1 MPKYGTKTY
10 GRNRAR
16 ETKISKEFDEIQKS
30 ENSKANVTSEN
41 TFTRRLSRRSPW
53 SRTSRIVESNLSD
66 IKEAAVNSSK
76 TSKRRKLGVIEER
89 DPFAFDEDDV
99 TSPVPS
105 SKESTLRGKAT
116 GQSIQASS
124 TELTD
129 KSTDDEAYSSSQEL
143 SESSSQGG
151 ERRIGWKKLT
161 AVGNRTRLI
170 YIYAFFELCKAK
182 HKYLSVSYLTL
193 K

>member
-10 GRNRAR
+10 GRNRDR
-16 ETKISKEFDEIQKS
+16 ETKISKAFDEIQKN

-41 TFTRRLSRRSPW
+41 TFTRRLARRSPW
-53 SRTSRIVESNLSD
+53 SRTSRIVESNLSV
-66 IKEAAVNSSK
+66 IKEAAVDSSK
-76 TSKRRKLGVIEER
+76 TSKRRKLAVIEER

-99 TSPVPS
+99 TAS
-105 SKESTLRGKAT
+105 SSQESTKFRGNAT
-116 GQSIQASS
+116 GQSIQTSS

-151 ERRIGWKKLT
+151 ERKIGWKKLT
-161 AVGNRTRLI
+161 AVRVCFL
-170 YIYAFFELCKAK
+170 
-182 HKYLSVSYLTL
+182 
-193 K
+193 

>member
-16 ETKISKEFDEIQKS
+16 ETKISKAFDEIQKS

-66 IKEAAVNSSK
+66 IKEAAVDSSK

-99 TSPVPS
+99 TVS
-105 SKESTLRGKAT
+105 SSSNEGTLRRNAT
-116 GQSIQASS
+116 GQSIQAPS

-161 AVGNRTRLI
+161 AVGNRTRVI
-170 YIYAFFELCKAK
+170 
-182 HKYLSVSYLTL
+182 
-193 K
+193 

>member
-10 GRNRAR
+10 GRNRGR

-53 SRTSRIVESNLSD
+53 SRTSRIVESNLSS
-66 IKEAAVNSSK
+66 IKEAAVDSSK

-89 DPFAFDEDDV
+89 DPFAFGEDDV
-99 TSPVPS
+99 AVS
-105 SKESTLRGKAT
+105 SSQERTVRGNAT
-116 GQSIQASS
+116 GQSIQTSS

-151 ERRIGWKKLT
+151 ERRVGWKKLT
-161 AVGNRTRLI
+161 AVRNRTRSI
-170 YIYAFFELCKAK
+170 
-182 HKYLSVSYLTL
+182 
-193 K
+193 

>member
-41 TFTRRLSRRSPW
+41 TFTRRLARKSPW
-53 SRTSRIVESNLSD
+53 SRTSRIVESNLSV
-66 IKEAAVNSSK
+66 IKEAAVDLSK
-76 TSKRRKLGVIEER
+76 TNKRRKLGVIEER

-99 TSPVPS
+99 TPTS
-105 SKESTLRGKAT
+105 SQDSKLRSNAT
-116 GQSIQASS
+116 GRSIQTSS

-143 SESSSQGG
+143 SEHSSQGG
-151 ERRIGWKKLT
+151 ERKIGWKKLT
-161 AVGNRTRLI
+161 AVCNFNSFR
-170 YIYAFFELCKAK
+170 
-182 HKYLSVSYLTL
+182 
-193 K
+193 

>member
-41 TFTRRLSRRSPW
+41 TFTRRLARKSPW
-53 SRTSRIVESNLSD
+53 SRTSRIVESNLSV
-66 IKEAAVNSSK
+66 IKEAAVDSSK
-76 TSKRRKLGVIEER
+76 TNKRRKLGVIEER

-99 TSPVPS
+99 TPTSLQE
-105 SKESTLRGKAT
+105 SKLTFRSNSTGE
-116 GQSIQASS
+116 SIQISS
-124 TELTD
+124 IELTD

-143 SESSSQGG
+143 SENSSQGG

-161 AVGNRTRLI
+161 AVRNRTHLDT
-170 YIYAFFELCKAK
+170 FFELSK
-182 HKYLSVSYLTL
+182 HKYLSL
-193 K
+193 